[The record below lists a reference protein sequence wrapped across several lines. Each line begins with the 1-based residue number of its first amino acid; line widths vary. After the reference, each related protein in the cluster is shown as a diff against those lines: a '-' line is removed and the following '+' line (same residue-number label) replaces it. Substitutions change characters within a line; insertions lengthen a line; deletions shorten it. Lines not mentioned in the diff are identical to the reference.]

1 MGFFA
6 NFSYF
11 LSRINLKSLMFVMK
25 FVYKFHDMDD
35 VEELYHMT
43 KRAGINLSMKPL
55 DVVKNE
61 TVLPNPLAITDY
73 LAFLDPKSALRE
85 TTKHKSWNGRK
96 YLRSTEFRP
105 ALTDNGVCQTY
116 NSHYEKD
123 VFTEESVSQFHEIFH
138 QNIDTSDLKLK
149 SGAMKEFTFI
159 LDTQDVRRNYPFVTK
174 DGTHFA
180 R

>member
-1 MGFFA
+1 
-6 NFSYF
+6 
-11 LSRINLKSLMFVMK
+11 MK
-25 FVYKFHDMDD
+25 FVYKFHDMED

-61 TVLPNPLAITDY
+61 TVLPNPLAISDY
-73 LAFLDPKSALRE
+73 LDLLDPKADLGKSI
-85 TTKHKSWNGRK
+85 KGKSWDGRK

-105 ALTDNGVCQTY
+105 ALTDNGVCQSN
-116 NSHYEKD
+116 NSFYEKD
-123 VFTEESVSQFHEIFH
+123 VFTKTSVSQFHEIFH
-138 QNIDTSDLKLK
+138 QNINTSDLKLK
-149 SGAMKEFTFI
+149 SGSMKEFTFI